1 MQEVDKLIGTLSEH
15 IENIIQNDREVEHE
29 IAEKTKALAALV
41 AARAS
46 VVPDYSFNE

>member
-1 MQEVDKLIGTLSEH
+1 MKEVDKLIGTLSEH
-15 IENIIQNDREVEHE
+15 IENIIQNDRECENE

-46 VVPDYSFNE
+46 VATDYSFKE